1 MSRAAAAVLICLL
14 MAAALLP
21 AAALAQDQPRRT
33 YIVTLD
39 VPAAGQPLRM
49 SRAEGR
55 QRARTRAAETRRATA
70 RVATGHG
77 VKPRHRYTAA
87 LSGFSAKLTAREA
100 AALGR
105 DHEVVSVRPARRVR
119 PATQSVPAGIRR
131 VNAEPGNGP
140 APNVDVD
147 IAIIDTGIG
156 PAGDELNVA
165 GGRNCFDNPSSGGRP
180 DGWEDADTFARHG
193 THVAGIAAA
202 RDNGKGIVGVAPGAR
217 LWAVRVFDSFGG
229 DEESVLCGI
238 DWAVQTRLQNL
249 PDDETID
256 VINMSLEAQR
266 MPFDEDCGP
275 GDPDPMHEAVCS
287 AVAAGIT
294 VVVAAGNSSGFS
306 TNRRASTVV
315 PAAYDNV
322 ITVAAMNEY
331 DGVGGGAGSRTC
343 LGSLAGPDDRFAPY
357 SNYGPDVDIVAPGTC
372 IRSTDRHGGGANTHL
387 LTGTS
392 QATPHVTG
400 AVARYLA
407 DHPATSPAQMRQL
420 VRAAGRLDWFPTS
433 DPQYSGVDDTDAPNR
448 VLDVAA
454 LQANDPDVRVWL
466 SSRRVKVGG
475 DTTRERVRVDLQRIG
490 GWAGQAQLSL
500 EGLPDAVGS
509 ATFDRPGDSLD
520 GLAGLGARLT
530 LDVRRDGPQG
540 PQDLL
545 VRAAAS
551 GAGPAG
557 SRDLPLLVDR
567 RGPRVSGLA
576 PRFRGEVS
584 LADAAGS
591 AQVYVR
597 WDIVD
602 RFSNIRTVTL
612 QRKPGQQ
619 GWRAIKGSQ
628 HSARV
633 SLRPGQRNR
642 FRVQSQDSLGNRSTS
657 RTIEARLIVRDS
669 DASSWQLPASGWQRR
684 NAKGAQGGALLVAN
698 GATGSLRTTFTGR
711 SMALVAPVGPDRGR
725 LRLRIDGGD
734 WIEVG
739 LKRSRAEQRRVVLTR
754 TLEAGTHLLE
764 VRGLSG
770 RSAVDALLIVR

>member
-1 MSRAAAAVLICLL
+1 MSRAAAAALLCLL
-14 MAAALLP
+14 MAAGLLP
-21 AAALAQDQPRRT
+21 ATAVLAQDQPRRT

-49 SRAEGR
+49 ARQEGR
-55 QRARTRAAETRRATA
+55 QRARSRAAESRRATA
-70 RVATGHG
+70 RVAASHDI
-77 VKPRHRYTAA
+77 KPRHRYTAA
-87 LSGFSAKLTAREA
+87 TTGFSAKLTAREA
-100 AALGR
+100 AELKR
-105 DHEVVSVRPARRVR
+105 DDEVVSVRPARRVR
-119 PATQSVPAGIRR
+119 PAAQTVPAGIRR

-165 GGRNCFDNPSSGGRP
+165 GGINCFGG
-180 DGWEDADTFARHG
+180 DGDDYADADAFARHG

-202 RDNGKGIVGVAPGAR
+202 RDNDKGVVGVAPGAR
-217 LWAVRVFDSFGG
+217 LWAVRVFDTFGG
-229 DEESVLCGI
+229 DEATVLCGI
-238 DWAVQTRLQNL
+238 EWAVQTRLQNL
-249 PDDETID
+249 PDDQTID

-275 GDPDPMHEAVCS
+275 SDPDPMHVAVCA

-294 VVVAAGNSSGFS
+294 VVVAAGNSSGYS

-343 LGSLAGPDDRFAPY
+343 LSSLAGPDDRFAPY

-372 IRSTDRHGGGANTHL
+372 IRSTTTGSGGSDTQL

-392 QATPHVTG
+392 QATPHVAG

-407 DHPATSPAQMRQL
+407 DHPTTSPAQMRQL

-448 VLDVAA
+448 ILDVTA

-466 SSRRVKVGG
+466 SSRRVRVSG
-475 DTTRERVRVDLQRIG
+475 TETRKRVRVDLQRIG

-500 EGLPDAVGS
+500 EGLPGAVGTAS
-509 ATFDRPGDSLD
+509 FDRPGASLD
-520 GLAGLGARLT
+520 GLGGLGARLT
-530 LDVRRDGPQG
+530 LNVRRKGQQG

-545 VRAAAS
+545 VRADAP
-551 GAGPAG
+551 GGGPAG
-557 SRDLPLLVDR
+557 SRGLPLLVDR
-567 RGPRVSGLA
+567 RGPRVTGLE

-584 LADAAGS
+584 LAGAAGS
-591 AQVYVR
+591 AQVTVR
-597 WDIVD
+597 WDITD
-602 RFSNIRTVTL
+602 AFSGIHKAVL
-612 QRKPGQQ
+612 QRKPGKQR
-619 GWRAIKGSQ
+619 WRPVKSGLR
-628 HSARV
+628 SARV
-633 SLRPGQRNR
+633 SLQPGQRNR
-642 FRVQSQDSLGNRSTS
+642 LRVQSQDRLGNRSTS
-657 RTIEARLIVRDS
+657 KTIEARLVVRDS
-669 DASSWQLPASGWQRR
+669 DAVAWQLPASGWQRR
-684 NAKGAQGGALLVAN
+684 KAKGAQGGALLVAR
-698 GATGSLRTTFTGR
+698 GATGSLSTTFSGR
-711 SMALVAPVGPDRGR
+711 SMALVAPVGPDRGK
-725 LRLRIDGGD
+725 LRLRIDGED
-734 WIEVG
+734 WIEVD
-739 LKRSRAEQRRVVLTR
+739 LKRSKAQQRRVVLTR
-754 TLEAGTHLLE
+754 TLGTGMHLLE